1 MQTVKEGDKV
11 KIHYTGSLDDGTVF
25 DSSQGREPLEFTTGS
40 GQVIKGFEKGV
51 LGMKVGQEKTIHIPA
66 EEAYGPANPQLIRKL
81 PRKALPK
88 EREPQVGMIIGLV
101 RSDGMQTE
109 AKIIAVTEEEIS
121 VDLNHPLAGEALNF
135 KVKLVSIN

>member
-40 GQVIKGFEKGV
+40 GQVIKGFEKVV
-51 LGMKVGQEKTIHIPA
+51 LGMNVGQEKTSHIPA